1 MITPEDIRQELER
14 ELGCA
19 LSDNTWKALVRRRY
33 VAEVLEGEQDIRQ
46 LARDVRGLV
55 RDFGDGWSSRAETPR
70 TLVSSKREQGA
81 KGSDARYE
89 VISRLLAVEAAN
101 DKGVLTFRSDV
112 LGGSLLSRHQV
123 DGWIKRQA
131 EEDGPASL
139 WLTVPVPTGTKVRS
153 FTTFATT
160 EPPLTIS
167 EETPAIL
174 IQRQYLSY
182 ISLLV
187 GVDEDPTREM
197 PTAEEGVLEQ
207 LRQLSEALA
216 RHYGWDAALAT
227 NFVLTGEAPL
237 VPSVEIRRSY
247 PSNFTTLARIS
258 LTVDPALSP
267 REVADHYRRVRAEI
281 VGARHRDQ
289 SEKHMRL
296 ATFTAARPTGE
307 SLRKRMAAW
316 NKQYPRWKYPR
327 ESNFGRDCKQAIQR
341 LLHPDYGPKIK
352 IEV

>member
-1 MITPEDIRQELER
+1 MII
-14 ELGCA
+14 LGIEE
-19 LSDNTWKALVRRRY
+19 VRRRLEDELGFGLPDETWKY
-33 VAEVLEGEQDIRQ
+33 VADLHVEEVLLGRWTIRD
-46 LARDVRGLV
+46 LAGTV
-55 RDFGDGWSSRAETPR
+55 RDLLKAFGRPVLPR
-70 TLVSSKREQGA
+70 HHVPRVLTRPRKRSEGT
-81 KGSDARYE
+81 KRPRREE
-89 VISRLLAVEAAN
+89 VISGLLADKAAN
-101 DKGVLTFRSDV
+101 DEEVLSFRSDV
-112 LGGSLLSRHQV
+112 LGGSLLSRLQV
-123 DGWIKRQA
+123 DRWIKRQA
-131 EEDGPASL
+131 EDDGPASL
-139 WLTVPVPTGTKVRS
+139 WLTVPVPKGYEVKSSTRA
-153 FTTFATT
+153 ATT

-182 ISLLV
+182 VSCLV
-187 GVDEDPTREM
+187 PIEEDPTCEV
-197 PTAEEGVLEQ
+197 PTAEGGVLGR

-247 PSNFTTLARIS
+247 PSNFRTLARIS

-281 VGARHRDQ
+281 VGGRHRELT
-289 SEKHMRL
+289 EKHMRL
-296 ATFTAARPTGE
+296 ATFAAARTGE
-307 SLRKRMAAW
+307 SLHKRMGAW
-316 NKQYPRWKYPR
+316 NRKYPRWKYKAV
-327 ESNFGRDCKQAIQR
+327 SNFGRDCNQAIKR